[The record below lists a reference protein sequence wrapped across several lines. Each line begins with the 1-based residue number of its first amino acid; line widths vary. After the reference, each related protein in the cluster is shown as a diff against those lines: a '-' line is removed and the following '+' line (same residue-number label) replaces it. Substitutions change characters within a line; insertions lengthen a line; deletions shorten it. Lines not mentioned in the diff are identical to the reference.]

1 MPAIIAVLWPL
12 LLTILQS
19 LVSYL
24 LGRGVFESLLL
35 VGVRRYCKR
44 WPNAKVIELAIAW
57 SDSVGKRHLLGDL
70 QVPLETAPSATPRSD
85 RGQGGFTTGAFM
97 AFVCMLG
104 AALVIGYA
112 AGVHHAQGEPT
123 PVIATP
129 QQALPGGGL
138 KLATEPDGSAKPARP
153 VVAGSKVAAV
163 GQIKVKPNPVKPGA
177 DTQSGE
183 ASPPGLCSCEEVTV
197 DYTVTTD
204 ANGQSGIQ
212 ASSDNAEITG
222 GHHTPVIGPF
232 KPRQL
237 PWAVGVTRGLASE
250 SGGWGVAVDRDWSVF
265 RGSVDLFQD
274 GDRIGGRAGVLLRF

>member
-1 MPAIIAVLWPL
+1 MPILAALWPL
-12 LLTILQS
+12 LLMLLQT
-19 LVSYL
+19 LMSYL

-35 VGVRRYCKR
+35 VGIRKYCKR
-44 WPNAKVIELAIAW
+44 WPNATAIEMAIAW
-57 SDSVGKRHLLGDL
+57 GDSVGKRHLLGDL
-70 QVPLETAPSATPRSD
+70 QVPPEASSSAAPRSD
-85 RGQGGFTTGAFM
+85 RGQGGFTSGAFM
-97 AFVCMLG
+97 AFICIVG

-112 AGVHHAQGEPT
+112 AGVHHVQGGPS

-138 KLATEPDGSAKPARP
+138 KLATEPGANAKSARP
-153 VVAGSKVAAV
+153 VVTGSNVAAV
-163 GQIKVKPNPVKPGA
+163 GQIKVKPRPVKP
-177 DTQSGE
+177 GE
-183 ASPPGLCSCEEVTV
+183 ASPPDLCSCEEVTV

-204 ANGQSGIQ
+204 AGGQSGMQ
-212 ASSDNAEITG
+212 ASSDDGEITG

-232 KPRQL
+232 KRKQL

>member
-35 VGVRRYCKR
+35 AGIRRYCKR
-44 WPNAKVIELAIAW
+44 WPNATVIELAIAW
-57 SDSVGKRHLLGDL
+57 ADSVGKRHLLGDL
-70 QVPLETAPSATPRSD
+70 QVPPEAGSSAAPRSD
-85 RGQGGFTTGAFM
+85 RGQGGFTSGAFM
-97 AFVCMLG
+97 AFICIVG

-112 AGVHHAQGEPT
+112 AGVHHAQGEPS

-138 KLATEPDGSAKPARP
+138 KLATVPDANAKPARP
-153 VVAGSKVAAV
+153 IVAGSKVAAV
-163 GQIKVKPNPVKPGA
+163 GQIKVKPKPVKPGA
-177 DTQSGE
+177 ASKAGE
-183 ASPPGLCSCEEVTV
+183 ASPPALCSCEEMTV
-197 DYTVTTD
+197 DYTVTAD
-204 ANGQSGIQ
+204 ANGQSGMQ

-222 GHHTPVIGPF
+222 GHHTPVIGPI
-232 KPRQL
+232 KRKQM
-237 PWAVGVTRGLASE
+237 PWAVGVTHGLTNE
-250 SGGWGVAVDRDWSVF
+250 SGDWGIAVDRDWSAI

-274 GDRIGGRAGVLLRF
+274 GDRIGGRAGVLFSF

>member
-35 VGVRRYCKR
+35 AGIRRYCKR
-44 WPNAKVIELAIAW
+44 WPNATVIELAIAW
-57 SDSVGKRHLLGDL
+57 ADSVGKRHLLGDL
-70 QVPLETAPSATPRSD
+70 QVPPEASSRAAPRSD

-97 AFVCMLG
+97 ALICIVG

-112 AGVHHAQGEPT
+112 AGVHHAQGEPS

-129 QQALPGGGL
+129 QRELPGGGL
-138 KLATEPDGSAKPARP
+138 KLATEPDANAKPARP

-163 GQIKVKPNPVKPGA
+163 GQVKVRPKPVKPGA
-177 DTQSGE
+177 ASEAGE
-183 ASPPGLCSCEEVTV
+183 VSPPGLCSCEEVTV
-197 DYTVTTD
+197 DYTVTAD

-212 ASSDNAEITG
+212 ASSDDGEITG

-232 KPRQL
+232 NRKQL
-237 PWAVGVTRGLASE
+237 PWAVGVTHGLTNE
-250 SGGWGVAVDRDWSVF
+250 SGDWGIAVDRDWSVI

>member
-35 VGVRRYCKR
+35 AGIRRYCKR
-44 WPNAKVIELAIAW
+44 WPNATVIELAIAW
-57 SDSVGKRHLLGDL
+57 AESVGKRHLLGDL
-70 QVPLETAPSATPRSD
+70 QVPPETASSATPRSD

-112 AGVHHAQGEPT
+112 AGVHHAQGEPA

-138 KLATEPDGSAKPARP
+138 KLATEPDASAKPARP
-153 VVAGSKVAAV
+153 VVVGSKVAAI
-163 GQIKVKPNPVKPGA
+163 GQIKVKPKSVKPGA

-204 ANGQSGIQ
+204 ANGQSGMQ

-232 KPRQL
+232 KRKQL

-250 SGGWGVAVDRDWSVF
+250 SGGWGVTVDRDWSVF

>member
-57 SDSVGKRHLLGDL
+57 ADSVGKRHLLGDL
-70 QVPLETAPSATPRSD
+70 QVPPEATSSAAPRSD
-85 RGQGGFTTGAFM
+85 RGQGGFTSGAFM
-97 AFVCMLG
+97 AFICIVG

-112 AGVHHAQGEPT
+112 AGVRHAQREPS

-129 QQALPGGGL
+129 QQSLPGGGL
-138 KLATEPDGSAKPARP
+138 KLATEPDANAKPARP

-163 GQIKVKPNPVKPGA
+163 GQIKVKPKPVKPGA
-177 DTQSGE
+177 ASKTGE
-183 ASPPGLCSCEEVTV
+183 ASPPGLCSCEGVTV
-197 DYTVTTD
+197 DYTVTAA
-204 ANGQSGIQ
+204 ANGQSGMQ
-212 ASSDNAEITG
+212 ASSDDGEITG

-232 KPRQL
+232 KRKQL
-237 PWAVGVTRGLASE
+237 PWAVGVTHGLTNE
-250 SGGWGVAVDRDWSVF
+250 SGDWGIAVDRDWSVI

-274 GDRIGGRAGVLLRF
+274 GDSIGGRAGVLMKF

>member
-35 VGVRRYCKR
+35 AGIRRYCKR
-44 WPNAKVIELAIAW
+44 WPNGTVIELAIAW
-57 SDSVGKRHLLGDL
+57 ADSVGKRHLLGDL
-70 QVPLETAPSATPRSD
+70 QVPSETVSTTAPRFD
-85 RGQGGFTTGAFM
+85 RGQGGFTSGAFM
-97 AFVCMLG
+97 AFICIVG

-112 AGVHHAQGEPT
+112 AGVHHAQGEPS

-138 KLATEPDGSAKPARP
+138 KLATVPDANAKPARP
-153 VVAGSKVAAV
+153 PVAGSKVAAV
-163 GQIKVKPNPVKPGA
+163 GQIKVKPKPVKSPVGKA
-177 DTQSGE
+177 GE
-183 ASPPGLCSCEEVTV
+183 ALPPALCSCEEATV
-197 DYTVTTD
+197 DYTVTAD
-204 ANGQSGIQ
+204 ANGQSGMQ

-222 GHHTPVIGPF
+222 GHHTPVIGPI
-232 KPRQL
+232 KRKRM
-237 PWAVGVTRGLASE
+237 PWAVGVTHGLTTE
-250 SGGWGVAVDRDWSVF
+250 SGDWGIAVDKDWSVI

-274 GDRIGGRAGVLLRF
+274 GDRIGGRAGVLFSF